1 MKPIDR
7 MKTALAAAG
16 IDARDPAAYTGKCR
30 APYAVV
36 YSGGD
41 MPLSRTTRRIVVN
54 VLLNVPVAKPEQMP
68 GLRESTRAAAQSAGF
83 FDLQADE
90 DGVLDNYEALTGLMS
105 FYALG
110 GM

>member
-1 MKPIDR
+1 MKPID
-7 MKTALAAAG
+7 KAKAALSEAG
-16 IDARDPAAYTGKCR
+16 IDARDAAGYVGKCR

-41 MPLSRTTRRIVVN
+41 VPLSPTTRRIVVN
-54 VLLNVPVAKPEQMP
+54 VLLHVPAGQPERMP
-68 GLRESTRAAAQSAGF
+68 ALREQARTAIRRAGF

-90 DGVLDNYEALTGLMS
+90 DGILDNYEALTGLMS

>member
-7 MKTALAAAG
+7 AKAALTAAG
-16 IDARDPAAYTGKCR
+16 IDVRDAAAYVGKCK
-30 APYAVV
+30 AAYAVA

-41 MPLSRTTRRIVVN
+41 VPLSRTTRRIVVN
-54 VLLNVPVAKPEQMP
+54 VLLHVPASRPEQMP
-68 GLRESTRAAAQSAGF
+68 ELREKARKAIHAAGF
-83 FDLQADE
+83 FDLQTDE
-90 DGVLDNYEALTGLMS
+90 DSILDSYEALTGLMS

>member
-7 MKTALAAAG
+7 MKNALAEAG
-16 IDARDPAAYTGKCR
+16 VDAREAAAYAGKCR
-30 APYAVV
+30 AAYAVV
-36 YSGGD
+36 CSGGD
-41 MPLSRTTRRIVVN
+41 VPLTPSTRRIVVN
-54 VLLNVPVAKPEQMP
+54 VLLHVPAAKPEQMRP
-68 GLRESTRAAAQSAGF
+68 LREQTRAAARRAGL

-90 DGVLDNYEALTGLMS
+90 DGVMENYEALTAQMS

>member
-7 MKTALAAAG
+7 MKTALTAAG
-16 IDARDPAAYTGKCR
+16 IDARDPAAYAGKCR

-41 MPLSRTTRRIVVN
+41 LPLSRTTRRIIVN
-54 VLLNVPVAKPEQMP
+54 VLLHVPAAKPELMP
-68 GLRESTRAAAQSAGF
+68 GLRESARAAAQKAGF
-83 FDLQADE
+83 FDQQADE
-90 DGVLDNYEALTGLMS
+90 DGVMDNYEALTGLMS

>member
-7 MKTALAAAG
+7 MKSALTAAG
-16 IDARDPAAYTGKCR
+16 VDARDPAAYAGKCR

-41 MPLSRTTRRIVVN
+41 IPLSRTTRRIVVN
-54 VLLNVPVAKPEQMP
+54 VLAHVPAAKPEQMP
-68 GLRESTRAAAQSAGF
+68 ALRETVRAAAQSAGF

-90 DGVLDNYEALTGLMS
+90 DGVMDNYEALTGLMS